1 MQIISSCTILLM
13 MILNIVC
20 AEKKSCN
27 FTFTPAKITAVPGLC
42 VLVSCTFACPD
53 TTTSTETI
61 MWKIILKN
69 KTTEKDIE
77 TERFKML
84 EPDPNKNNCSF
95 ILEDIEA
102 DDAGEYTF
110 RVRDA
115 ERNQIKTNTKV
126 KIIIQ
131 DEPVIEVPPL
141 REHEQANLSCSAPS
155 PCPETPPHI
164 TWWITKREGKIT
176 EVKNDTTFTTSE
188 VFYNST
194 LTFTPTSDLHN
205 ATVGCDVSYGN
216 KINIS
221 TRRIIEVMHVKT
233 LRILGNDTVKEGETL
248 NLSCTPDSHPAS
260 SVPLWIFIG
269 TTDKLQNISGENL
282 SYTNVSKKHGGKYVC
297 AVAYMNVL
305 LTTSININ
313 IINRKDRNV
322 TSNITAFLDF
332 MEHTTTHVF
341 LMGMGMGMA
350 TSAII
355 FSVLLCCWVS
365 CKRAKKPK
373 VQTAPADSAVNL
385 KMLQTNI
392 DLTVTTVAVLDYCNW
407 GGQAGAT
414 YAFGGHT
421 NMCHDVAGA
430 PCNPKGRVRYCQWP
444 VGVLKAVLGFA
455 SFESGTCQYPFI
467 RSKVEMYRARP
478 KRSSSSSTR
487 SVGLPTSLW
496 DSVGALPDDNP
507 WFCPDFMLCHAS
519 LARLRGE
526 HILELTDQAA
536 VHVPFVA
543 YMVDATVAVRI
554 LSKAQISLCLDD
566 DSLLRMARQRGLDPS
581 RLKALRSSALSI
593 EVSKTPLGFYLPAD
607 SGEKVSLG
615 VTVMLALTVFQLLVA
630 EIMPPSENVPLI
642 GKYYIATMTMINAST
657 ALTIFIM
664 NIHHCG
670 PEAKPVPNWAKKFI
684 LQYLARICFIYEV
697 GENCMTAQPET
708 SDHQPPKPPDSS
720 HMNGCAGKDDV
731 LFQFDRRQDTTPPRF
746 PEDQSQMMSPC
757 SLGKQPTCRYGAWR
771 EGAFVSMDYGGGAG
785 EIGKVTGGGGD
796 GDRDDGSKRPCMCEQ
811 QVLMRNIEYVAN
823 CYRDQRATAKRTGE
837 WKKVAKGLD
846 RFFMWLF
853 FIMRNYKLSTSAL
866 LRAVPWRKGS
876 VEHTFTMQ
884 IISSCTIVLMMI
896 LNIVCAEKKS
906 CNFTFTPAKI
916 TAVPGLCVLVSC
928 TFACPD
934 TTTSTETI
942 MWKIILKNKTTEKDI
957 ETERFKMLEPDPNK
971 NNCSFIL
978 EDIKADDAGEYT
990 FRVRDAERNQIKT
1003 NTKVKIIIQ
1012 DEPVIEVPPLREHE
1026 QAKLSCSAPSPC
1038 PETPPHITWW
1048 ITKREGKSEVF
1059 YNSTLTFTPTSD
1071 LHNATVGCDVSYGNK
1086 INISTRRIIE
1096 VMHVKTLRILGNDTV
1111 KEGETL
1117 NLSCTPDSHPASSV
1131 PLWIFIGTTDKL
1143 QNISGENLSY
1153 TNVSKKHGG
1162 KYVCAVAYM
1171 NVLLTTSININIIN
1185 NSNETKNPD
1194 NPENQNMTG
1203 TDTKDTNVT
1212 SNIII
1217 AFLDFMAH
1225 TTTHVFLMGMATS
1238 AIIFSVLLCCWVSC
1252 KRAKKPKVQTAPA
1265 DSAVNLKMVQTNID
1279 LTVTN
1284 EQTPLHNQSDAG
1296 MSNTPVESTGGEEES
1311 EAGGAEDG
1319 EAGKAAAG
1327 DVDYAAIDYS
1337 LLKKKSPE
1345 EGESKSMDTEY
1356 AEIKRDGKGR
1366 NALQN
1371 EHDHTED
1378 QKQNEEEE
1386 LYSNP
1391 DALKGQA

>member
-313 IINRKDRNV
+313 IIN
-322 TSNITAFLDF
+322 
-332 MEHTTTHVF
+332 
-341 LMGMGMGMA
+341 
-350 TSAII
+350 
-355 FSVLLCCWVS
+355 
-365 CKRAKKPK
+365 
-373 VQTAPADSAVNL
+373 
-385 KMLQTNI
+385 
-392 DLTVTTVAVLDYCNW
+392 
-407 GGQAGAT
+407 
-414 YAFGGHT
+414 
-421 NMCHDVAGA
+421 
-430 PCNPKGRVRYCQWP
+430 
-444 VGVLKAVLGFA
+444 
-455 SFESGTCQYPFI
+455 
-467 RSKVEMYRARP
+467 
-478 KRSSSSSTR
+478 
-487 SVGLPTSLW
+487 
-496 DSVGALPDDNP
+496 
-507 WFCPDFMLCHAS
+507 
-519 LARLRGE
+519 
-526 HILELTDQAA
+526 
-536 VHVPFVA
+536 
-543 YMVDATVAVRI
+543 
-554 LSKAQISLCLDD
+554 
-566 DSLLRMARQRGLDPS
+566 
-581 RLKALRSSALSI
+581 
-593 EVSKTPLGFYLPAD
+593 

-837 WKKVAKGLD
+837 WKKVAKEQFPG
-846 RFFMWLF
+846 
-853 FIMRNYKLSTSAL
+853 
-866 LRAVPWRKGS
+866 
-876 VEHTFTMQ
+876 
-884 IISSCTIVLMMI
+884 
-896 LNIVCAEKKS
+896 EK
-906 CNFTFTPAKI
+906 
-916 TAVPGLCVLVSC
+916 
-928 TFACPD
+928 
-934 TTTSTETI
+934 
-942 MWKIILKNKTTEKDI
+942 
-957 ETERFKMLEPDPNK
+957 
-971 NNCSFIL
+971 
-978 EDIKADDAGEYT
+978 
-990 FRVRDAERNQIKT
+990 
-1003 NTKVKIIIQ
+1003 